1 MPDPFMDESLSIDN
15 KKNILRH
22 KLKAVEPKTYKR
34 SDHKVLKSDFEIT
47 LQKAR
52 SLVSKETSQKDILN
66 FLKESKQLI
75 KQVDN
80 TFDLNEEL
88 ISLKFEAT
96 QLAKQI
102 EDPMLGFFW
111 INEFN

>member
-1 MPDPFMDESLSIDN
+1 M
-15 KKNILRH
+15 
-22 KLKAVEPKTYKR
+22 
-34 SDHKVLKSDFEIT
+34 KSDFEIT

-52 SLVSKETSQKDILN
+52 SLISKETTQKDILN